1 MRYLTKSMTSET
13 TSTRLTQQL
22 AFIAEI
28 DKLKDILRRSLV
40 GGSRRNENSAEHS
53 WHLALMA
60 VTLLEYSV
68 EPEIDR
74 LRILQL
80 LLVHDIVEID
90 AGDTF
95 CYDVAGNESK
105 AEREQ
110 KAADRIFNLL
120 PLDQALQFRQFWD
133 EFEAGITKESRL
145 AQGLDRLQAVL
156 QNLRTGGA
164 SWHQHGVTK
173 AQVLERNQ
181 RIAEMMPEIW
191 KVIRGQIDCAEK
203 EGAFGN

>member
-1 MRYLTKSMTSET
+1 MTSQT
-13 TSTRLTQQL
+13 TSHRLAQQL

-53 WHLALMA
+53 WHLAMMA
-60 VTLLEYSV
+60 ITLLEYSS
-68 EPEIDR
+68 EPEINR
-74 LRILQL
+74 LHILQL

-95 CYDVAGNESK
+95 CYDVAGNASK

-120 PLDQALQFRQFWD
+120 PPDQAAQLRQLWN
-133 EFEAGITKESRL
+133 EFEAGITKESRM
-145 AQGLDRLQAVL
+145 AQGLDRLQPVL
-156 QNLRTGGA
+156 QNLRTGGI
-164 SWHQHGVTK
+164 SWRQHGVTK

-181 RIAEMMPEIW
+181 RIAETMPEIW
-191 KVIRGQIDCAEK
+191 EVVRREIDVADK
-203 EGAFGN
+203 QGAFNQ